1 MSSIQLRT
9 EINTYLDQIDSSFLR
24 VVHSML
30 STYVEEKNTILG
42 YKTSGEPLLAE
53 EAKTVFKKRLEVMDE
68 GDYLTVEE
76 LEKESETW

>member
-53 EAKTVFKKRLEVMDE
+53 ERIFMD
-68 GDYLTVEE
+68 GSHLNICQRI
-76 LEKESETW
+76 